1 MMVRVDNIAYTSPID
16 GRAITT
22 KQQRIED
29 LKRNSCIE
37 YDPEMKTDHQRR
49 LVDGEK
55 QLDKQV
61 DEHID
66 RTVASMDSRQREKLT
81 AELAG
86 GLTVEPVRKS
96 VNG

>member
-1 MMVRVDNIAYTSPID
+1 
-16 GRAITT
+16 
-22 KQQRIED
+22 
-29 LKRNSCIE
+29 
-37 YDPEMKTDHQRR
+37 

-55 QLDKQV
+55 QLDRQV

-66 RTVASMDSRQREKLT
+66 RAVASMNPRQREKLT